1 MTALK
6 CRCGTVQV
14 HVQRSRLP
22 MVAWSWALIRD
33 NRMIRSGFEAD
44 SVTALT
50 RALTEAKRVNSR

>member
-1 MTALK
+1 
-6 CRCGTVQV
+6 
-14 HVQRSRLP
+14 